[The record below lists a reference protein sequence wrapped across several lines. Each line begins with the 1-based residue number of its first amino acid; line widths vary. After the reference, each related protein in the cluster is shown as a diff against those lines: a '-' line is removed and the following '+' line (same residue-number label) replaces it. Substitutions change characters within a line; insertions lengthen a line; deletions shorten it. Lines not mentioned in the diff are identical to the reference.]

1 MKIVVVGGGSAGY
14 MSALQI
20 QHKHPEWN
28 ITLIDSSKIGIL
40 GAGEGTTPVFAQTL
54 KKLDLPI
61 EEFVKY
67 TGATVKN
74 GLMFVGWGKDKEK
87 YFHPF
92 CDYTDTSTL
101 SYFKHLAKTKQ
112 TLENHSY
119 KQFKIDSRKNF
130 ASTIAYAIHK
140 DTNLDKIN
148 LQTVINEYGNVI
160 PDAHSWHIDAKKLVQ
175 FFNKYAVLRGIRVV
189 DAVVDSF
196 STNTNDE
203 IEYVIANGETILC
216 DFLIDSTGF
225 KRMFIGNHYNAEWV
239 STQDS
244 LPCDSAIAFF
254 MDMEKIQPY
263 SEAIAMD
270 FGWNWKTPLQ
280 HRWGCGYV
288 YDSKYLSEDQA
299 IAEINQKFG
308 SNVKIVNKFK
318 FKSGYYSNPWIKNCL
333 AVGLSAGFFEP
344 LEGTAILHATG
355 AVEKFL
361 DNDIE
366 TYLINKDLSIVQKYN
381 EKMSTKN
388 KDILD
393 FLYLHYV
400 TNKTNT
406 DFWKNFTINNK
417 MPETITKLLKE
428 GINDL
433 SLSSFIDTPGKI
445 FNWSNWITVYVGNE
459 LYNKDKIKG
468 FLDKQGE
475 VRYTE
480 IVKEIDSK
488 KHLSIPLNKYLD
500 NIINEGEKV

>member
-1 MKIVVVGGGSAGY
+1 MKIVIVGGGSAGY

-20 QHKHPEWN
+20 HHKHPEWE
-28 ITLIDSSKIGIL
+28 ITMIDSSKIGIL
-40 GAGEGTTPVFAQTL
+40 GAGEGTTPMFADTL
-54 KKLDLPI
+54 KKLGLPI
-61 EEFVKY
+61 GEFVKY

-92 CDYTDTSTL
+92 YHYIDTSVL
-101 SYFKHLAKTKQ
+101 SYLKHLSKIRQTTKDY
-112 TLENHSY
+112 SY
-119 KQFKIDSRKNF
+119 EQFKIDNIKDF
-130 ASTIAYAIHK
+130 ASTVAHAIDK

-148 LQTVINEYGNVI
+148 LQTIINEYGNVI
-160 PDAHSWHIDAKKLVQ
+160 PNAHSWHIDAKRLVE
-175 FFNKYAVLRGIRVV
+175 FLNKHAVLRGIKVV
-189 DAVVDSF
+189 DAVVESF
-196 STNTNDE
+196 STNINNEIESVTANDE
-203 IEYVIANGETILC
+203 VIKC
-216 DFLIDSTGF
+216 DFLIDATGF
-225 KRMFIGNHYNAEWV
+225 KRVFIGNHYKSEWKN
-239 STQDS
+239 TQDV

-254 MDMEKIQPY
+254 MDMDKIQPY

-270 FGWNWKTPLQ
+270 FGWTWKTPLQ

-299 IAEINQKFG
+299 IEEINKKFG
-308 SNVKIVNKFK
+308 SNIKIVNKFK
-318 FKSGYYSNPWIKNCL
+318 FKSGYYSNPWVKNCL

-344 LEGTAILHATG
+344 LEGTAILNATR
-355 AVEKFL
+355 AIEKFL
-361 DNDIE
+361 ENDIE
-366 TYLINKDLSIVQKYN
+366 AYLINKDLSIVQKYN
-381 EKMSTKN
+381 KRMSTKN
-388 KDILD
+388 NDILE

-406 DFWKNFTINNK
+406 DFWKNFTIDNK
-417 MPETITKLLKE
+417 MPDTITKLLKE
-428 GINDL
+428 GLDDI
-433 SLSSFIDTPGKI
+433 SLSSFIVTPGKI
-445 FNWSNWITVYVGNE
+445 FGWSNWITVYAGNE